1 MGAGK
6 EKKLHVRVQ
15 TDQNFADIE
24 IDIDIDIDMEIETA
38 IEIDIDIVIEID
50 TGREMED
57 PACGGMA
64 AEAAGRE
71 IKILSGLQK
80 LGMQGKK

>member
-1 MGAGK
+1 MTFKIIAIGSNCYQW
-6 EKKLHVRVQ
+6 Q
-15 TDQNFADIE
+15 TNQADI
-24 IDIDIDIDMEIETA
+24 D

-71 IKILSGLQK
+71 IKILSGFQK
-80 LGMQGKK
+80 LGMQAKK